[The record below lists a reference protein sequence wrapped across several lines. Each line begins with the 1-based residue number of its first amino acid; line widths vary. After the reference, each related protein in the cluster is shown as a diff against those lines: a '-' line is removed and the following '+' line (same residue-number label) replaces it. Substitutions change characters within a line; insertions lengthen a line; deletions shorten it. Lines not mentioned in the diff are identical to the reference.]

1 MCGFLIVFWLAVT
14 AFVAWIVVRNWPDVH
29 EQVAGAF
36 AGTQARTDAAEEIL
50 RERLARGEI
59 DADEYERSLR
69 VLRG

>member
-1 MCGFLIVFWLAVT
+1 MCVFLIFWLTIA
-14 AFVAWIVVRNWPDVH
+14 AFIAWVVVRNRPDVR

-36 AGTQARTDAAEEIL
+36 AGTQERTDAAEEIL

-59 DADEYERSLR
+59 GDEEFERSLR